1 MQSLRQKMLDNE
13 DNILYTYALLMVAK
27 YTQADELDDED
38 MQVAA
43 ELLVM
48 LMKSGAFSPLD
59 EEEVMSYVGFS

>member
-27 YTQADELDDED
+27 YTEEHEVDDKD

-43 ELLVM
+43 EMLVM
-48 LMKSGAFSPLD
+48 MMKSGMFSPFD
-59 EEEVMSYVGFS
+59 EEEVMSSVGFS